1 MNRLLHWLFVISIL
15 YSCTKEDEEVTPDFN
30 KAELLTN
37 LSGEIILPSVQ
48 QFALDLNELS
58 TSFSTFSSDKSQV
71 NLTAVREKLTNAY
84 LTWQTVKIFDFGPI
98 RNNGIKGSIGTYPS
112 DTAVIASNISSGS
125 YNLSSIG
132 NVDAVGLS
140 ALDYLLFK
148 QGALTNF
155 QNDANYTTYAQDVI
169 EKMVNEFTTVV
180 NQWQTYKATFDAST
194 GTSSTSAFSE
204 LVNEFNRDFELA
216 KTAKVGIP
224 LGKQSLG
231 IQLPEYIEARYSGLS
246 LDLLA
251 ASVQA
256 LQNVYNGVGFTTGA
270 NGQGFDD
277 YLMHLERNSLDAT
290 IDNGFSAIITKTLS
304 FNNTFEQEMAV
315 NVPQLDELYSLLQGH
330 VVHIKTDMTSS
341 FGVLITYQDNDGD

>member
-1 MNRLLHWLFVISIL
+1 MLRLISLLLVITVFI
-15 YSCTKEDEEVTPDFN
+15 SCRKEDEEETPDFN
-30 KAELLTN
+30 KSALLTN
-37 LSGEIILPSVQ
+37 LSGEIILPAIS
-48 QFALDLNELS
+48 QFAGDLSDLS
-58 TSFSTFSSDKSQV
+58 ASFDQFTADNSAA
-71 NLTAVREKLTNAY
+71 NLAVTQESLKAAY
-84 LTWQTVKIFDFGPI
+84 LTWQTVKIFDFGPV

-132 NVDAVGLS
+132 NADAIGLS

-148 QGALTNF
+148 QGALTSLTT
-155 QNDANYTTYAQDVI
+155 DPNYTQYVADVI
-169 EKMVNEFTTVV
+169 DKMVNEFSTVV
-180 NQWQTYKATFDAST
+180 SQWQTYKATFDAST

-231 IQLPEYIEARYSGLS
+231 IQLPEYIEARYSGFS
-246 LDLLA
+246 LEVLA
-251 ASVQA
+251 ESVRA
-256 LQNVYNGVGFTTGA
+256 LQNLYNGIGFNSGT

-277 YLMHLERNSLDAT
+277 YLIHLEKSALDGT
-290 IDNGFSAIITKTLS
+290 IDTGFTAIMNKTNS
-304 FNNTFEQEMAV
+304 FSNTFEQEMAV
-315 NVPQLDELYSLLQGH
+315 NVPELDELYSLLQGH

>member
-1 MNRLLHWLFVISIL
+1 MNRLLPWLFVISIL
-15 YSCTKEDEEVTPDFN
+15 FSCTKEDEEVTPDFN

-132 NVDAVGLS
+132 NVDAAGLS

-155 QNDANYTTYAQDVI
+155 QNDANYTTYTQDVI
-169 EKMVNEFTTVV
+169 EKMVSEFNTVV
-180 NQWQTYKATFDAST
+180 SQWQTYKATFDAST